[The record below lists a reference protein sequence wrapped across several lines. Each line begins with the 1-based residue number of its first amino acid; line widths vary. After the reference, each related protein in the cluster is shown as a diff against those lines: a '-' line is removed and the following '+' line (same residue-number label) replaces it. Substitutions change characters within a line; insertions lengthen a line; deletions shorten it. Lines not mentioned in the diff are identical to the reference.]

1 MVSFQ
6 KEGGMGK
13 AIVGLFKPLGAGGG
27 GGGLCIYR
35 LFRNKLKLD

>member
-13 AIVGLFKPLGAGGG
+13 AIVGLFKPLGAGGRG
-27 GGGLCIYR
+27 GGGSVYIDYSGI
-35 LFRNKLKLD
+35 N